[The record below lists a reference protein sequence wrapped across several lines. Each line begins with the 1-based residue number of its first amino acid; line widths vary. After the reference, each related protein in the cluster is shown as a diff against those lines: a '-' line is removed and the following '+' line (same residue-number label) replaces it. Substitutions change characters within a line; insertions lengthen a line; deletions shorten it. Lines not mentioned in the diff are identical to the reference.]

1 MGLARAGVAQEG
13 PATLT
18 CHVGAGAVVGS
29 VLQQP
34 VVAGQL
40 PWFAVLRPGQRRALG
55 RAVGSGIVVELEAF
69 TLWSGF
75 S

>member
-1 MGLARAGVAQEG
+1 M
-13 PATLT
+13 LT
-18 CHVGAGAVVGS
+18 CHVGAGAVIGS

-34 VVAGQL
+34 VVTGQL
-40 PWFAVLRPGQRRALG
+40 PWLAVLCPRQGGALG

-69 TLWSGF
+69 TLRSGF